1 MPGIDWVRG
10 FMKRHQ
16 LIQRISDNVNTAR
29 SEVNEVIVNNY
40 FNEIEPSLERILA
53 TNIFYYDMTNITI
66 DPREKHV
73 VVRRWKKR
81 VEQKTQPSKS
91 AVTVTFTGSATG
103 EFLLLMVV

>member
-10 FMKRHQ
+10 FTKRHQ
-16 LIQRISDNVNTAR
+16 LTQRISDNVNTAR
-29 SEVNEVIVNNY
+29 SEVNEVIINNY

-53 TNIFYYDMTNITI
+53 THIFYYDMTNITI

-73 VVRRWKKR
+73 VRRWKKR
-81 VEQKTQPSKS
+81 VEQKTQHSKS
-91 AVTVTFTGSATG
+91 VVTVIFAGSATG